1 MFRCSSHAL
10 RCPASRTPTP
20 ALTPP
25 PSFLLTWLVH
35 GWKTGHAL
43 QVQLVAY
50 RGGGHLAIMRIQGDT
65 AGAHDVVTTMRMYA
79 AITLVTMRMQHGTT
93 T

>member
-1 MFRCSSHAL
+1 MMIGRI
-10 RCPASRTPTP
+10 T
-20 ALTPP
+20 
-25 PSFLLTWLVH
+25 LVES
-35 GWKTGHAL
+35 
-43 QVQLVAY
+43 LVFSP
-50 RGGGHLAIMRIQGDT
+50 HLARARLEDGPRSAGAACCLQGRGAPCDHAHT